1 MQKLKLQLVT
11 PERVVYEAQVDQV
24 TAMTEA
30 GEVTILP
37 GHIPLVATLRSGE
50 LRTKTDGKEELL
62 VASTGFIE
70 VRPGNE
76 IVILA
81 DTAERAEELDVSSIE
96 AARDRAKKA
105 LESARHEEDVD
116 FTALAAGLEREL
128 ARHRVAL
135 KRKKYKD
142 VGGER

>member
-1 MQKLKLQLVT
+1 VKKLKLKLVT
-11 PERVVYEAQVDQV
+11 PEKIVYEAQVDQV

-30 GEVTILP
+30 GEITILY

-50 LRTKTDGKEELL
+50 LRTKTDGHEELL

-76 IVILA
+76 VVFLA
-81 DTAERAEELDVSSIE
+81 DTAERAEELDLKSIE
-96 AARDRAKKA
+96 EARERAART
-105 LESARHEEDVD
+105 LEEARNKEDVD
-116 FTALAAGLEREL
+116 FGALTAGLEREL

-142 VGGER
+142 VGKV

>member
-1 MQKLKLQLVT
+1 VKKLKLKLVT
-11 PERVVYEAQVDQV
+11 PEKIVYEAQVDQV

-30 GEVTILP
+30 GEITILS

-50 LRTKTDGKEELL
+50 LRTKTDGHEELL

-76 IVILA
+76 VVFLA
-81 DTAERAEELDVSSIE
+81 DTAERAEELDLKSIE
-96 AARDRAKKA
+96 EARERAART
-105 LESARHEEDVD
+105 LEEARNKEDVD
-116 FTALAAGLEREL
+116 FGALTAGLEREL

-142 VGGER
+142 VGKV

>member
-1 MQKLKLQLVT
+1 MKKLKLKLVT
-11 PERVVYEAQVDQV
+11 PEKIVYEAQVDQV

-30 GEVTILP
+30 GEITILS

-50 LRTKTDGKEELL
+50 LRTKTDGHEELL

-76 IVILA
+76 VVFLA
-81 DTAERAEELDVSSIE
+81 DTAERAEELDLKSIE
-96 AARDRAKKA
+96 EARERAART
-105 LESARHEEDVD
+105 LEEARNKEDVD
-116 FTALAAGLEREL
+116 FGALTAGLEREL

-142 VGGER
+142 VGKV

>member
-11 PERVVYEAQVDQV
+11 PERVVYEALVDQV

-70 VRPGNE
+70 VRPGSE
-76 IVILA
+76 VVILA
-81 DTAERAEELDVSSIE
+81 DTAERAEELDLTSIE

-105 LESARHEEDVD
+105 LEEVRHEEDVD
-116 FTALAAGLEREL
+116 FTALSASLEREL